1 MSIPLSILDLA
12 PVISGSTGPQALKNT
27 LELAQ
32 LADRLGY
39 TRYWL
44 AEHHNTSGLA
54 SMAPEIIIGQV
65 ARETAHI
72 RVGSG
77 GVMLPNHAPLKV
89 VEAFRTLEA
98 FFPGRIDLGIG
109 RAPGTDQLTAYALR
123 RSEEA
128 MGADDF
134 PDQLAELQAFGGNQ
148 FPHDHPFHNILA
160 GPPDVTFPPIFLL
173 GSSDFSA
180 RLAAELG
187 LGFAFAAHFSP
198 YGADIAMKLYRANF
212 TPSAYL
218 SKPWAILATS
228 VICADT
234 DEKAEELAA
243 SLRLMMLR
251 LRSGERGPIATLEE
265 ANNYPY
271 TALEKKQLESFRAMH
286 LAGSPATI
294 KANLEGMIEKTE
306 ADEVMVMT
314 VVHSQPERL
323 HSYELLAEAFEL
335 SPLAALK

>member
-1 MSIPLSILDLA
+1 MSMSLSVLDLV
-12 PVISGSTGPQALKNT
+12 PVVSGSTGPQALQNT

-44 AEHHNTSGLA
+44 AEHHNTTGLA

-65 ARETAHI
+65 ARQTNHI

-89 VEAFRTLEA
+89 AETFRTLEA
-98 FFPGRIDLGIG
+98 FFSGRIDLGIG
-109 RAPGTDQLTAYALR
+109 RAPGTDGLTAFALR

-128 MGADDF
+128 LSADDF
-134 PDQLAELQAFGGNQ
+134 PDQLAELRAFGENQ
-148 FPHDHPFHNILA
+148 FSTDHPYHKISA
-160 GPPDVTFPPIFLL
+160 GPAGVTFPPIWLL

-198 YGADIAMKLYRANF
+198 YGADIAMRLYRTNF

-218 SKPWAILATS
+218 AKPWAIMATS
-228 VICADT
+228 VICAET
-234 DEKAEELAA
+234 DESAEELAA

-251 LRSGERGPIATLEE
+251 LRNGERGPIVSPAE
-265 ANNYPY
+265 AMAYPY
-271 TALEKKQLESFRAMH
+271 TALEKKQLETFQAMH
-286 LAGSPATI
+286 LAGSPSTI
-294 KANLEGMIEKTE
+294 KARLEQMIEKTE
-306 ADEVMVMT
+306 ADEVMVT
-314 VVHSQPERL
+314 TIVHNHQARL
-323 HSYELLAEAFEL
+323 HSYELLAQAFEL
-335 SPLAALK
+335 KPAFLT

>member
-1 MSIPLSILDLA
+1 MSIPLSVLDLA
-12 PVISGSTGPQALKNT
+12 PVVSGSTGPQALKNT
-27 LELAQ
+27 LELAR

-54 SMAPEIIIGQV
+54 SMAPEIIISQV
-65 ARETAHI
+65 ARETSHI

-89 VEAFRTLEA
+89 AETFRTLEA

-109 RAPGTDQLTAYALR
+109 RAPGTDGLTAFALR

-128 MGADDF
+128 LSADDF
-134 PDQLAELQAFGGNQ
+134 PDQLAELQAFGENK
-148 FPHDHPFHNILA
+148 FPSTHPFHKITA
-160 GPPDVTFPPIFLL
+160 GPPDVTFPPVWLL

-198 YGADIAMKLYRANF
+198 YGADIAMKLYRDNF
-212 TPSAYL
+212 TPSVYL
-218 SKPWAILATS
+218 SKPYAILATS

-234 DEKAEELAA
+234 DERAEELAA

-251 LRSGERGPIATLEE
+251 LRSGERGPIVTPQE
-265 ANNYPY
+265 ARDYPY
-271 TALEKKQLESFRAMH
+271 TAFERMQLENFRAMH
-286 LAGSPATI
+286 QSGNPSTI
-294 KANLEGMIEKTE
+294 KAKLEAMIEKTE
-306 ADEVMVMT
+306 ADEVMVTTMI
-314 VVHSQPERL
+314 HSHQERL
-323 HSYELLAEAFEL
+323 HSYELLAEIFRLTPVAV
-335 SPLAALK
+335 